1 MPFRS
6 SAYGSADM
14 ELGRRLGPPRKDER
28 LEGREAGVGL
38 VTRPFKPA
46 HVLRANTQARLS
58 FCVIGGNGQVRA
70 DVIEIVLD
78 SREPRRIAIGEA
90 AGGGREA
97 DLRAELVHVTH
108 CLNAR
113 IGFSYAR
120 PVAEVCFA
128 RPPPPRLAPR

>member
-58 FCVIGGNGQVRA
+58 FCVIGGNGHVRA
-70 DVIEIVLD
+70 DVVEIVLD
-78 SREPRRIAIGEA
+78 SREPRRIAIGETPI
-90 AGGGREA
+90 GDREA

-108 CLNAR
+108 CLHASIGFPYPGPIAQVGFAR
-113 IGFSYAR
+113 IPALR
-120 PVAEVCFA
+120 
-128 RPPPPRLAPR
+128 